1 MVLCPAGFE
10 AGSMNITCTMDGE
23 WDEPTESCS
32 MFLYIKIIDLF
43 LTKSFHSN
51 INLVAL
57 MCLDQEVSGL
67 NWPSTPA
74 GTAAELQCSQKYP
87 GKFGTITREC
97 TLEGTWS
104 EVQESC
110 YDGAPGTW
118 QYASSTIDVPRR
130 VEITPVSPANV
141 VGIETF
147 EAVDPLPFGLRLDA
161 TTGSIAGS
169 PYQVLPSK
177 TYRIAGRNSQGES
190 IAQITIV
197 VRDNTCPADG
207 VWHAA
212 FHGQTLST
220 KCPFLGKEERSCV
233 LNSLNEVEWSKVDS
247 QCTMMILIVVAV
259 AVVVVLV
266 VVLVLF
272 IVLRG

>member
-1 MVLCPAGFE
+1 M
-10 AGSMNITCTMDGE
+10 
-23 WDEPTESCS
+23 
-32 MFLYIKIIDLF
+32 IIR
-43 LTKSFHSN
+43 FHWMYTLN
-51 INLVAL
+51 TYAIEQRHPNMIVVTL
-57 MCLDQEVSGL
+57 MCLDQEASGL

-87 GKFGTITREC
+87 GKFGTITRAC
-97 TLEGTWS
+97 TLEGTWE
-104 EVQESC
+104 EVQEGC

-118 QYASSTIDVPRR
+118 QYASTTIDVPRR
-130 VEITPVSPANV
+130 VEITPVSPLST

-147 EAVDPLPFGLRLDA
+147 EAMDPLPFGLRLDS
-161 TTGSIAGS
+161 TTGTIAGT
-169 PYQVLPSK
+169 PYQMLPSK

-197 VRDNTCPADG
+197 VRDNTCPAEG

-233 LNSLNEVEWSKVDS
+233 LNSLNEVEWGKVDS

-266 VVLVLF
+266 VILVLF
-272 IVLRG
+272 IVLRR